1 MDNHT
6 KMAPKTEN
14 RDKEYEQILMVLRDS
29 KTPLY
34 HQIFLI
40 LRGKILDNTYPP
52 HSLIPNEKQ
61 IMEMYDVS
69 RITAKR
75 ALNELADA
83 NYVTRQRGTGTRV
96 REQLPDAPLEI
107 QSDDLIE
114 SMYQMGKQTKAWVL
128 DFAYIKAPSYVA
140 IHLNCQEGDIVQ
152 MAVRIRSYKGK
163 PFSYITS
170 YVPES
175 IGNNYSRED
184 LGNKPLFQLI
194 EQLGIKLSRAE
205 HSVNAVLADPTVA
218 PLLGVDIGSPLL
230 SVNKLIFDETDK
242 PVEYLAD
249 LYRPDRYN
257 YKVNLAVTQ
266 ESEMNEAND

>member
-1 MDNHT
+1 MNAKT
-6 KMAPKTEN
+6 KN

-52 HSLIPNEKQ
+52 RSLVPNEKQ

-83 NYVTRQRGTGTRV
+83 KYVVRERGKGTRV
-96 REQLPDAPLEI
+96 RDQLPDAPLEI

-114 SMYQMGKQTKAWVL
+114 SMYQMGLQTEAEVL
-128 DFAYIKAPSYVA
+128 EFSYIKAPSHIA
-140 IHLNCQEGDIVQ
+140 IHLNCDTGDIVQ
-152 MAVRIRSYKGK
+152 MAVRVRSYKGK
-163 PFSYITS
+163 PFSYIVS
-170 YVPES
+170 YVPEAT
-175 IGNNYSRED
+175 GNNYSRED
-184 LGNKPLFQLI
+184 LNKTPLFQLI
-194 EQLGIKLSRAE
+194 ERQGIKLTRAQ

-230 SVNKLIFDETDK
+230 SVNKLIFDQDDK

-257 YKVNLAVTQ
+257 YKVNLAVSDEGQTP
-266 ESEMNEAND
+266 EEAG

>member
-1 MDNHT
+1 
-6 KMAPKTEN
+6 MAPKSEH
-14 RDKEYEQILMVLRDS
+14 RDKEYEDILMVLRDS

-83 NYVTRQRGTGTRV
+83 NYVTRQRGKGTRV

-107 QSDDLIE
+107 ESDDLIQ
-114 SMYQMGKQTKAWVL
+114 SMYEMGQQTEAEVL
-128 DFAYIKAPSYVA
+128 DFAYIKAPSHVA
-140 IHLNCQEGDIVQ
+140 IHLNCKEGDIVQ
-152 MAVRIRSYKGK
+152 MAVRVRSYKGK
-163 PFSYITS
+163 PISYITS
-170 YVPES
+170 YVPEA
-175 IGNNYSRED
+175 IGNNYSREN
-184 LGNKPLFQLI
+184 LGNQPLFQLI
-194 EQLGIKLSRAE
+194 KQLGINLTRAE
-205 HSVNAVLADPTVA
+205 HSVNAVLADPTVS
-218 PLLGVDIGSPLL
+218 PVLGVDIGSPLL
-230 SVNKLIFDETDK
+230 SVNKLIFDDTGK
-242 PVEYLAD
+242 PVEYLSV

-257 YKVNLAVTQ
+257 YKVNLAVSDDPQ
-266 ESEMNEAND
+266 LNQGNS